1 MKKKNLRFFLGLY
14 LAKIAYRLLRLI
26 GKDASHFPGVVALK
40 ICPDF
45 LSRVTAPE
53 TVIAVTGTNGKTTVT
68 NMIYTLLKE
77 NGKKVL
83 CNSLGSNTYVG
94 ISSVLVLGS
103 KLSGKS
109 KYPIAVL
116 EVDERSSPLIYPYV
130 KPTYLVCTNLFR
142 DSLTRNAH
150 TEFIKDILDK
160 SIPETTTL
168 VLNGDDLI
176 SSSLAKGNNRILFS
190 IAKQPFET
198 SEEENLSV
206 DLRICPEC
214 SEVLSY
220 DFRRYH
226 HIGKAHCPK
235 CGFGVLNPDYIADNI
250 DMTNSQFTLIGP
262 DKTEETYCFPN
273 KNIINIYNYVAAVTM
288 ARILGID
295 SESIKKSEISVVGSR
310 YSEAKMGDKE
320 ILLTLSKAQNPIACS
335 RAFSYANTLPGKK
348 SVVLFLDEIEDTD
361 KSSENVCWMYDADF
375 ELLMSPDVLQV
386 IAVGARHL
394 DDMVRLLI
402 AGVPRDIIVT
412 TDDYSSVAD
421 LISADADKIIVLYDL
436 HCVSVAKKLKET
448 LTQKFSGGGHSD
460 EA

>member
-1 MKKKNLRFFLGLY
+1 MKKKNFRFFIGLY
-14 LAKIAYRLLRLI
+14 LAKIAYRLLRII

-40 ICPDF
+40 FCPDF

-53 TVIAVTGTNGKTTVT
+53 TVVAVTGTNGKTTVT

-160 SIPETTTL
+160 SIPEETTL

-176 SSSLAKGNNRILFS
+176 SSNLKEGNKRYLYS
-190 IAKQPFET
+190 IPQQSFEHGD
-198 SEEENLSV
+198 EENLSV
-206 DLRICPEC
+206 DLRVCPVC
-214 SEVLSY
+214 SEVLEY

-226 HIGKAHCPK
+226 HIGKAHCPN
-235 CGFGVLNPDYIADNI
+235 CDFGTAKADYVADNI
-250 DMTNSQFTLIGP
+250 NMESSEFTLSEPSGVFN
-262 DKTEETYCFPN
+262 TFTFPN

-288 ARILGID
+288 ARILGI
-295 SESIKKSEISVVGSR
+295 SPESIKESKISVVGSR
-310 YSEAKMGDKE
+310 YSEAKMGKKE
-320 ILLTLSKAQNPIACS
+320 ALLTLSKAQNPIACS
-335 RAFSYANTLPGKK
+335 RAFSYAKTLSGKK
-348 SVVLFLDEIEDTD
+348 SVVLFLDEIEDVE

-375 ELLMSPDVLQV
+375 ELLNSPDILQV

-394 DDMVRLLI
+394 DDKVRLLI
-402 AGVPRDIIVT
+402 AGVPSDIIIT

-421 LISADADKIIVLYDL
+421 LISDEADRIIVLYDL
-436 HCVSVAKKLKET
+436 HCVAVAKKLKET
-448 LTQKFSGGGHSD
+448 LTERFSGG

>member
-14 LAKIAYRLLRLI
+14 LAKTAYRLLRLV

-45 LSRVTAPE
+45 LSRVSAPE
-53 TVIAVTGTNGKTTVT
+53 TVVAVTGTNGKTTVT

-150 TEFIKDILDK
+150 TEFIKEILDK
-160 SIPETTTL
+160 SIPKTITL

-176 SSSLAKGNNRILFS
+176 SSNLAVGNKRILFS
-190 IAKQPFET
+190 IPQQSFEKG
-198 SEEENLSV
+198 EEENLSV
-206 DLRICPEC
+206 DLRVCPKC
-214 SEVLSY
+214 SDVLQY

-226 HIGKAHCPK
+226 HIGKAHCPS
-235 CGFGVLNPDYIADNI
+235 CDFSTTQADYVADEI
-250 DMTNSQFTLIGP
+250 DMDKSQFVLSEPDGTKNTLM
-262 DKTEETYCFPN
+262 FPN
-273 KNIINIYNYVAAVTM
+273 KNIINIYNYVAAVSM
-288 ARILGID
+288 ARILGV
-295 SESIKKSEISVVGSR
+295 SAENIKNSEISVVGSR
-310 YSEAKMGDKE
+310 YSEAKMGKKE
-320 ILLTLSKAQNPIACS
+320 ALLTLSKAQNPIACS
-335 RAFSYANTLPGKK
+335 RAFSYAHTLSGKK

-375 ELLMSPDVLQV
+375 ELLNSPDILQV

-394 DDMVRLLI
+394 DDKVRLLM
-402 AGVPRDIIVT
+402 AGVPEDIIIT

-421 LISADADKIIVLYDL
+421 LISDDADRIIVLYDL
-436 HCVSVAKKLKET
+436 HCVSIAKNLKEK
-448 LTQKFSGGGHSD
+448 LTEKFSGGGI
-460 EA
+460 